1 LFLDWHPAES
11 VFFYAPM
18 KILRL
23 TSLTLALLVAMAFSA
38 SAQSKVASVD
48 IKKIFNA
55 YYKTKLATASLDN
68 RKAELHKELKKIAD
82 DLEKAQAD
90 YKELLDQASDQAMA
104 PDEREKRKTAATAK
118 AREIAASK
126 SSLEQ
131 FQRQAEAQLGDES
144 QRMTSNLV
152 TDIHKAVADKA
163 RLSGYSMVVNTSLTE
178 AFVYVSPDNDIT
190 DAVLAQLN
198 AGAPIDVSK
207 PAGAPLTV
215 STNQP

>member
-1 LFLDWHPAES
+1 
-11 VFFYAPM
+11 M
-18 KILRL
+18 KIVCTTL
-23 TSLTLALLVAMAFSA
+23 LTLMLLTALALPAMA
-38 SAQSKVASVD
+38 QTKVATVD
-48 IKKIFNA
+48 MRKIFNA
-55 YYKTKLATASLDN
+55 YYKTKLASDALDK
-68 RKAELHKELKKIAD
+68 RKVELHKDIKDMED
-82 DLEKAQAD
+82 GLEKAQED
-90 YKELLDQASDQAMA
+90 YKHLSVQVDDPAVSA
-104 PDEREKRKTAATAK
+104 DERNRRTAALTDANKDISDRK
-118 AREIAASK
+118 AN
-126 SSLEQ
+126 LESYS
-131 FQRQAEAQLGDES
+131 RQAQTQLSEQS